1 MKYLSYFSSTLL
13 GLIFLFSALAKA
25 WDAEAFADMLLQYGP
40 QWFSIGAPIVICIE
54 VILAMALLLR
64 IYPIQS
70 AFCTDCFLIIV
81 SIIFAYG
88 VLEKGIEDCGC
99 FGIYSKLFANK
110 PWITFIR
117 NILFVIISIPIFLY
131 KNTDTKHIWQK
142 GLITI
147 FVTATACFICGL
159 SMKKSYTLP
168 KTSYAK
174 IEKKTKTLEKLN
186 EIYTFDKDSTY
197 IVYLFSFS
205 CQHCQ
210 NSFANVQQFQQFNVV
225 DKIVGIAIE
234 DSTAMERFYRIY
246 KPEIEIITIPKDKMW
261 NITNQLPIGIFIK
274 NNSII
279 KTEIGSI
286 TSPGLFIK

>member
-1 MKYLSYFSSTLL
+1 MKHLSYFCSTLL
-13 GLIFLFSALAKA
+13 GLIFLLSAFTKA
-25 WDAEAFADMLLQYGP
+25 LDAETFADMLLQYGP
-40 QWFSIGAPIVICIE
+40 QWFSIGAPIIICIE

-64 IYPIQS
+64 IYPTQS
-70 AFCTDCFLIIV
+70 AFCVNCFLIIV

-88 VLEKGIEDCGC
+88 TLVKGIENCGC
-99 FGIYSKLFANK
+99 FGIYSKLFASK
-110 PWITFIR
+110 PYMTFIR
-117 NILFVIISIPIFLY
+117 NILLMIISIPIFLY
-131 KNTDTKHIWQK
+131 KVTSKEFILQK

-147 FVTATACFICGL
+147 FITASACFTCGL

-168 KTSYAK
+168 KTSYTK

-186 EIYTFDKDSTY
+186 KIYTFDSDSTY

-261 NITNQLPIGIFIK
+261 NITNQIPVGLFIK
-274 NNSII
+274 ENSII